1 MMLKTSLFLLLTMC
15 LLAACDQQQI
25 YSKFYLMTHP
35 AMLQKTI
42 QTCHKMQVMAQ
53 SFSEQC
59 RIANEANIEMANLV
73 DEQQKNPQAFGQRIL
88 EAEMQYGVK
97 ADNGDEIK
105 ILLAVV
111 GLSSPE

>member
-1 MMLKTSLFLLLTMC
+1 MMLKTSLLLLLAMG
-15 LLAACDQQQI
+15 LLTACDQQQT

-35 AMLQKTI
+35 AALQKTI

-59 RIANEANIEMANLV
+59 RIANEANIEISNLV
-73 DEQQKNPQAFGQRIL
+73 NEQQSNPQGFGQRIL
-88 EAEMQYGVK
+88 EAEMRYAVQG
-97 ADNGDEIK
+97 DNGDEIK